1 MASLDLRS
9 LVVMSGIMGL
19 LLAFMMFFL
28 RLSYPR
34 SIRGLGLWA
43 AAPAWIFLSTVLFA
57 GRDTLPDFITIVL
70 ANLAI
75 LTGVIFY
82 HAGVQMFFGR
92 DPIWLGWASLLAML
106 TPFLYW
112 YALVEP
118 NYNARLILVCLVWAG
133 VYLSMAWQIWR
144 QGPRVFSSCFTVVVL
159 CLHAL
164 VLLLRFYSALFPL
177 AEDGLLTPTLVQT
190 VYVASNA
197 LMLLALGMGLILMA
211 GDRLREEFEHLASHD
226 ALTQVLTRR
235 VLMDACAQELERCR
249 RHGRSM
255 ALLLLDL
262 DHFKSVNDTHG
273 HQMGD
278 RVLINF
284 AQRVMGVLRRPDQL
298 ARFGGEEF
306 VLLLPETTQEEA
318 VAVAER
324 ILARAAE
331 PAEGLPAI
339 TVSIGLA
346 TNRPDEDLIDTLLAR
361 ADRALYR
368 AKDAGRNRVELG

>member
-1 MASLDLRS
+1 MAALDLRS

-19 LLAFMMFFL
+19 LLAVMMFFL

-43 AAPAWIFLSTVLFA
+43 AAPAWVFLSTLLFA
-57 GRDTLPDFITIVL
+57 GRGILLDFVTIVL

-75 LTGVIFY
+75 LTGVILY
-82 HAGVQMFFGR
+82 HAGVELFFGR
-92 DPIWLGWASLLAML
+92 QPAWKSWAVLLLLL

-133 VYLSMAWQIWR
+133 VFLSMAWQIWR

-159 CLHAL
+159 CLHAA
-164 VLLLRFYSALFPL
+164 VLLLRFYSAWFPL
-177 AEDGLLTPTLVQT
+177 AEEGLLTPTLVQT
-190 VYVASNA
+190 IYVGSNA

-211 GDRLREEFEHLASHD
+211 GDRLRAEFEHLASHD
-226 ALTQVLTRR
+226 SLTQVLTRR
-235 VLMDACAQELERCR
+235 VFMDACTQELARCR

-262 DHFKSVNDTHG
+262 DHFKTVNDTHG

-278 RVLINF
+278 RVLVNF
-284 AQRVMGVLRRPDQL
+284 AQRITGLLRRPDQL

-318 VAVAER
+318 VVVAQRILQRVAE
-324 ILARAAE
+324 
-331 PAEGLPAI
+331 PVDGLPSI
-339 TVSIGLA
+339 TASIGLA
-346 TNRPDEDLIDTLLAR
+346 TNRPDEEQVDALLAR
-361 ADRALYR
+361 ADRALYK
-368 AKDAGRNRVELG
+368 AKDEGRNRVEVA

>member
-19 LLAFMMFFL
+19 LLAVMMFFL

-43 AAPAWIFLSTVLFA
+43 AAPALIFLSTLLFA
-57 GRDTLPDFITIVL
+57 GRDILPDFVTFVL
-70 ANLAI
+70 ANLAV
-75 LTGVIFY
+75 LSGVICY
-82 HAGVQMFFGR
+82 HAGLQLFFGR
-92 DPIWLGWASLLAML
+92 APVWPRWGALLVLL
-106 TPFLYW
+106 TPYLYW
-112 YALVEP
+112 YSLIEP
-118 NYNARLILVCLVWAG
+118 NYNARLIVVCLAWACIF
-133 VYLSMAWQIWR
+133 LSMAWTIWH

-164 VLLLRFYSALFPL
+164 VLLLRFYSAWFPL
-177 AEDGLLTPTLVQT
+177 AEDGLLTPTVVQT
-190 VYVASNA
+190 MYIASNA

-211 GDRLREEFEHLASHD
+211 GDRLRAEFEHLASHD

-235 VLMDACAQELERCR
+235 VLMDACAQELARCR

-278 RVLINF
+278 RVLVNF
-284 AQRVMGVLRRPDQL
+284 AQRITALLRRPDQL

-331 PAEGLPAI
+331 PAEGLPVI
-339 TVSIGLA
+339 TASIGLA
-346 TNRPDEDLIDTLLAR
+346 TNRPDEEQIDTLLAR

-368 AKDAGRNRVELG
+368 AKDLGRNRVELG